1 MITNYCFAND
11 FPSSISKLY
20 IRHLYN
26 YVMTYKGTAIITNKL
41 HLNGITKRN
50 AIHMNTNNIQMVSAN
65 RNIKITQHNCRG
77 LQNDIPIYT

>member
-11 FPSSISKLY
+11 FPSSISILY
-20 IRHLYN
+20 IRHL

-41 HLNGITKRN
+41 HLNGITKGN
-50 AIHMNTNNIQMVSAN
+50 ATHKYMNTNNIQMVSAN
-65 RNIKITQHNCRG
+65 RNIKITQHNSRG